1 VEALNMNYQLKKW
14 LKLTLSPKGS
24 VVPSIWLPVVISIIA
39 SSIITIWYKSGAIWL
54 NQPALVSL
62 IPSVVLGLL
71 LVFRTNTSYDRF
83 WEGRKLI
90 GSIIINCRSLGT
102 LLWVNIPEK
111 NPEDTEEKIA
121 KIRLLA
127 VLFIAVKLHLRKEL
141 ANEEIKSL
149 VTEKQY
155 LELKNV
161 SHMPLR
167 IIKWMGD
174 YLKKMYDRNYINSI
188 QLTAYNQLLEEL
200 VGFVT
205 GCERILNTPLPPA
218 YNIHLKHLLLI
229 SLVIVPFTLL
239 ENLGWLTIPAMGII
253 TFALLGI
260 EAIGLE
266 IENPF
271 GYDANDLPLDKFNN
285 VLHSNLEELM
295 MSDSPKEY

>member
-1 VEALNMNYQLKKW
+1 MNNEIKKRLNAFLNLR
-14 LKLTLSPKGS
+14 GS

-39 SSIITIWYKSGAIWL
+39 STIITIWYKSGAIWL

-90 GSIIINCRSLGT
+90 GSILIDCRSLGT

-111 NPEDTEEKIA
+111 NLEDTAEKIA
-121 KIRLLA
+121 NIRLLA

-141 ANEEIKSL
+141 ANEQIKSL

-167 IIKWMGD
+167 TIKWIGE
-174 YLKKMYDRNYINSI
+174 YIKKMYDRDYIDSI
-188 QLTAYNQLLEEL
+188 QLTAYNQLLEQL
-200 VGFVT
+200 VSSST
-205 GCERILNTPLPPA
+205 GCERILNTPIPPA
-218 YNIHLKHLLLI
+218 YNIHLKNLLFI
-229 SLVIVPFTLL
+229 SLGVVPFTLL

-271 GYDANDLPLDKFNN
+271 GYDPNDLPLDSLND

>member
-1 VEALNMNYQLKKW
+1 MNSQLKQW
-14 LKLTLSPKGS
+14 VKLIVSPKGA
-24 VVPSIWLPVVISIIA
+24 VFPSIWLPVVISIIA
-39 SSIITIWYKSGAIWL
+39 STIITIFYKSGAIWL

-62 IPSVVLGLL
+62 IPSVILGLL

-90 GSIIINCRSLGT
+90 GSILIDCRSLGT

-121 KIRLLA
+121 TIRLLA
-127 VLFIAVKLHLRKEL
+127 VLFIAVKLHLRKEV
-141 ANEEIKSL
+141 ANEQIKSL
-149 VTEKQY
+149 VTEEQY
-155 LELKNV
+155 LELQKV

-167 IIKWMGD
+167 TIKWIGD
-174 YLKKMYDRNYINSI
+174 YIKKMYDRDYIDSV
-188 QLTAYNQLLEEL
+188 QLTTYNQFLEQL
-200 VGFVT
+200 ITRFT

-218 YNIHLKHLLLI
+218 YDIHLKHLLFI
-229 SLVIVPFTLL
+229 SCALVPFTLV
-239 ENLGWLTIPAMGII
+239 EKLGWLSIPAVGII
-253 TFALLGI
+253 IFAFFGI

-271 GYDANDLPLDKFNN
+271 GYDANDLPLDNLN
-285 VLHSNLEELM
+285 DVLRSNLEELM

>member
-1 VEALNMNYQLKKW
+1 MNSQLKKW
-14 LKLTLSPKGS
+14 LKLIFSPKGAVLPS
-24 VVPSIWLPVVISIIA
+24 VWLPVLISIIG
-39 SSIITIWYKSGAIWL
+39 STIITIFYKSGATWL
-54 NQPALVSL
+54 NQPTLVSL
-62 IPSVVLGLL
+62 IPSVILGLL

-90 GSIIINCRSLGT
+90 GSILIDCRSLAT

-111 NPEDTEEKIA
+111 NPEDTTEKIA
-121 KIRLLA
+121 NIRLLA
-127 VLFIAVKLHLRKEL
+127 VLFIAVKLHLRKEV

-167 IIKWMGD
+167 AIKWIGD
-174 YLKKMYDRNYINSI
+174 YIKKIYDRDYIDSV
-188 QLTAYNQLLEEL
+188 QLTAYNQYLEQL
-200 VGFVT
+200 ITRFT

-218 YNIHLKHLLLI
+218 YDIHLKHLLFI
-229 SLVIVPFTLL
+229 SCAVVPFTLL
-239 ENLGWLTIPAMGII
+239 ASLGWFTIPAVAII
-253 TFALLGI
+253 TFAFFGI

-271 GYDANDLPLDKFNN
+271 GYDANDLPLDNLN
-285 VLHSNLEELM
+285 DVLHSNIEELM

>member
-1 VEALNMNYQLKKW
+1 MNDKLKKGFHVVFN
-14 LKLTLSPKGS
+14 LGS
-24 VVPSIWLPVVISIIA
+24 SVLPSIWLPVVISMIV
-39 SSIITIWYKSGAIWL
+39 SSIITIWYESGASWL

-90 GSIIINCRSLGT
+90 GGIIINCRSLGT

-111 NPEDTEEKIA
+111 EPEDTEEKIA

-127 VLFIAVKLHLRKEL
+127 VFFIAVKLHLRKQI
-141 ANEEIKSL
+141 ANEQIKSL
-149 VTEKQY
+149 VTEDQY

-174 YLKKMYDRNYINSI
+174 YLKKMYDRDYIDSI
-188 QLTAYNQLLEEL
+188 QWMAYNQLLEEL
-200 VGFVT
+200 VSVVA

-218 YNIHLKHLLLI
+218 YDIHLKNLLFI
-229 SLVIVPFTLL
+229 SLVAVPFTLV
-239 ENLGWLTIPAMGII
+239 ENLGWLTIPSVGII

-271 GYDANDLPLDKFNN
+271 GYDANDLPLDSLNN